1 MAEIGDGEDEDD
13 FAQLESGSEEFEFMF
28 NEVATFLAE
37 INEEDKTTLHTLV
50 NQVLAEQYNEDGNIL
65 LA

>member
-1 MAEIGDGEDEDD
+1 
-13 FAQLESGSEEFEFMF
+13 MF

-37 INEEDKTTLHTLV
+37 INEEDKTTLHTIV
-50 NQVLAEQYNEDGNIL
+50 NQVLAEQYNEDGNIM